1 MYSLCLYAMHVFLY
15 VPERLH
21 LDASVHVSLMIHV
34 SHLAQTI
41 LFIFYLLLIPISG
54 QKIQSELPSSMGL
67 LEREERRRKDTRG
80 EGEVG

>member
-54 QKIQSELPSSMGL
+54 QKYRVNCLHPWDSWNERKGGGKTHE
-67 LEREERRRKDTRG
+67 EREK
-80 EGEVG
+80 